1 MTPLKP
7 SFHGGLW
14 CTEVLELLPDLVA
27 GEVGAEERAAVEA
40 HLRACDACARFGGR
54 YAGLLTAL
62 AEAARQEPPAG
73 VLERLRLRLR
83 ADLPPTR

>member
-27 GEVGAEERAAVEA
+27 GEVRAEDRAAVEA
-40 HLRACDACARFGGR
+40 HLRACDACAQFGGR
-54 YAGLLTAL
+54 YAGLLSAL
-62 AEAARQEPPAG
+62 AGAAPQEPPGG
-73 VLERLRLRLR
+73 VLERLNLRLR